1 VLLDAREKRDKFER
15 EKFER
20 AVRELSGDVST
31 MSLSTQPVARSAASA
46 VSGTTTSVGIAA
58 CDYARVFEKE

>member
-1 VLLDAREKRDKFER
+1 
-15 EKFER
+15 
-20 AVRELSGDVST
+20 

-46 VSGTTTSVGIAA
+46 VSGTTTSAGIAA